1 MQYTI
6 YVQVKR
12 LEPWSILTSWF
23 TKKKIGKLSKFGE
36 YELSVHILYKKA
48 QTQIMTYVFKMFVSI
63 ISLYNIFKKR

>member
-12 LEPWSILTSWF
+12 LEPWSILTSSF
-23 TKKKIGKLSKFGE
+23 TKKIGKLSKFGE

-48 QTQIMTYVFKMFVSI
+48 QTQIMTYVYKMLVSI

>member
-12 LEPWSILTSWF
+12 SEPWSILTSSF
-23 TKKKIGKLSKFGE
+23 TKKIGKLSKFGE
-36 YELSVHILYKKA
+36 YELSVHILKA
-48 QTQIMTYVFKMFVSI
+48 QTQIMTYVYKMFVSI

>member
-12 LEPWSILTSWF
+12 SEPWSILTSLF
-23 TKKKIGKLSKFGE
+23 TKKIGKLSKFGE
-36 YELSVHILYKKA
+36 YELSVHILLKKT
-48 QTQIMTYVFKMFVSI
+48 QTQIMTYVYKMLVSI